1 MERHIQKRVVYAMMV
16 IANALYAVPRDI
28 TITNTTDR
36 DLFAAPYYCSR
47 SKEAHKAGEALCIKP
62 GMQVVLQRPEKK
74 RQGTWSPFFYKPHA
88 FVATAA
94 ANLEDVVKERVGI
107 HTFSIG
113 EFQSRVHQVSYADI
127 ERAQTIP
134 TVSSVALTQQQLPAE
149 SVLAVAP
156 KADKQINKETQSKE
170 PAEKLESALAQLT
183 KVEEL
188 RKQDA
193 VQTAPGAP
201 EASEAEV
208 VLSNTVE
215 AEDADIVDAYDLLE
229 RDDVPTDDDY
239 VDLAEED
246 GDKPYETS
254 VAMELELL
262 DQESEP
268 EQKPQLTSMF
278 NATMKKGV
286 LTAQ

>member
-1 MERHIQKRVVYAMMV
+1 M
-16 IANALYAVPRDI
+16 
-28 TITNTTDR
+28 
-36 DLFAAPYYCSR
+36 
-47 SKEAHKAGEALCIKP
+47 
-62 GMQVVLQRPEKK
+62 
-74 RQGTWSPFFYKPHA
+74 
-88 FVATAA
+88 
-94 ANLEDVVKERVGI
+94 
-107 HTFSIG
+107 
-113 EFQSRVHQVSYADI
+113 
-127 ERAQTIP
+127 
-134 TVSSVALTQQQLPAE
+134 
-149 SVLAVAP
+149 
-156 KADKQINKETQSKE
+156 
-170 PAEKLESALAQLT
+170 T

-278 NATMKKGV
+278 NATMRLDIEQFLSGRQCFGKFCTDCVWFSSQVSKLSV
-286 LTAQ
+286 Q